1 LQTKDYRLPRA
12 FAIENVYVDESDQ
25 NDLAMGSNRLPG
37 ERDGDQVE
45 ELGSVAES
53 ENEDSEITKTVDEKA
68 PEEEPDEADSNYTE
82 STSSLPARARPNLM
96 YRYLLG
102 YGQVGHSL
110 IMVSVFGIEWVY
122 TYLPILASLLDVCKH
137 QVLQGK
143 YGLRR
148 EEKAIVSQTTG
159 FVDESGSAVRG
170 GKKRKAQTRKD
181 DQRALSQLQQIG
193 DVSQARYRFV
203 SDHFMRQHAI
213 GPYAGAT
220 ALVEV
225 EEILEKPYR
234 HSEESDGDWVIEAL
248 TQKDP
253 EQSSIDTSV
262 GVSYGS
268 DGASLSVGVELDFG
282 GKRKKQKKR
291 PSISE
296 VARQTSASSKSKSK
310 RPTGPRVSDRESG
323 VMGRIRA
330 AGANSLVG
338 RSLLGAYPGDA
349 PAPVDAAD
357 ANGMFDVAMKYGY
370 GDWSDGDDEHTAK
383 SRHRRK
389 RRKTSSGARGTRER
403 SSSIGIDFELG
414 SSSSSSSRKT
424 PTSPARYKTKSTSE
438 LQSELKSGKSR
449 HRKKRRTKP
458 MELQNEY
465 ADGSTVVGPALD
477 FLNETAE
484 AKSNDGSSESTK
496 VRQTR
501 NIKRSPQESPNKNKV
516 VGPAIDMLEKAVA
529 PKSNPETNN

>member
-1 LQTKDYRLPRA
+1 
-12 FAIENVYVDESDQ
+12 
-25 NDLAMGSNRLPG
+25 
-37 ERDGDQVE
+37 
-45 ELGSVAES
+45 VAES
-53 ENEDSEITKTVDEKA
+53 ENEDSEITKTVDEKT
-68 PEEEPDEADSNYTE
+68 PEKEADSKFTE

-143 YGLRR
+143 YGLRG
-148 EEKAIVSQTTG
+148 EEEAIISQTTG

-203 SDHFMRQHAI
+203 SDHFMRRHDI

-220 ALVEV
+220 ELVEV
-225 EEILEKPYR
+225 EEILEKPYH
-234 HSEESDGDWVIEAL
+234 HSEESDGDWVVEAL

-262 GVSYGS
+262 GISNES
-268 DGASLSVGVELDFG
+268 DGASLSVGVELEFG

-296 VARQTSASSKSKSK
+296 VARQTSAYSKSKK
-310 RPTGPRVSDRESG
+310 PTGPRVSDRESG

-370 GDWSDGDDEHTAK
+370 DDWSDGDDEHTAK

-389 RRKTSSGARGTRER
+389 RRKTSSGERGTRER
-403 SSSIGIDFELG
+403 SSSIGIDFEFG
-414 SSSSSSSRKT
+414 SPSSSSRKT
-424 PTSPARYKTKSTSE
+424 GKSPARYKTKSTSE
-438 LQSELKSGKSR
+438 SQSEMKSGKSR

-458 MELQNEY
+458 MELQNGY

-484 AKSNDGSSESTK
+484 AKSNDGSLESTK

-501 NIKRSPQESPNKNKV
+501 NIKRSPQESPNQNKV
-516 VGPAIDMLEKAVA
+516 VGPAIDMLEKAVE
-529 PKSNPETNN
+529 PKSNPEPNN

>member
-12 FAIENVYVDESDQ
+12 FAIENLDVDELDQ
-25 NDLAMGSNRLPG
+25 NDLVMGSNLLPG

-45 ELGSVAES
+45 KLGSVAES
-53 ENEDSEITKTVDEKA
+53 ENEDSEITKTVDEQT
-68 PEEEPDEADSNYTE
+68 PEEEPNEADSNYTE
-82 STSSLPARARPNLM
+82 STSSLPALPRARPNLM
-96 YRYLLG
+96 HRYLLG

-110 IMVSVFGIEWVY
+110 IMISVFWIEWVY

-143 YGLRR
+143 YGLRG
-148 EEKAIVSQTTG
+148 EEEATVSQTTG

-170 GKKRKAQTRKD
+170 GKKRKGQTRKD

-203 SDHFMRQHAI
+203 SDHFMRRHAI

-225 EEILEKPYR
+225 EEILEKPY
-234 HSEESDGDWVIEAL
+234 HHNEESDGDWVVEAL

-268 DGASLSVGVELDFG
+268 DGASLSVGVEFDFG

-296 VARQTSASSKSKSK
+296 VARQTSASSKSKK
-310 RPTGPRVSDRESG
+310 PTGPRVSDRESG

-357 ANGMFDVAMKYGY
+357 ANGMVDVAMKYGY

-389 RRKTSSGARGTRER
+389 RRNTSSGARRTRER
-403 SSSIGIDFELG
+403 SSSIGINFDFG
-414 SSSSSSSRKT
+414 SSSSSSRKT
-424 PTSPARYKTKSTSE
+424 RKSPARHKTKSTSE
-438 LQSELKSGKSR
+438 SQSELKSGKSR
-449 HRKKRRTKP
+449 HRKRRRTKP
-458 MELQNEY
+458 MELQNED

-484 AKSNDGSSESTK
+484 AKSNDGLSEATK
-496 VRQTR
+496 VRKTR

-516 VGPAIDMLEKAVA
+516 VGPAIDMLEKALE
-529 PKSNPETNN
+529 PKANPEPNN